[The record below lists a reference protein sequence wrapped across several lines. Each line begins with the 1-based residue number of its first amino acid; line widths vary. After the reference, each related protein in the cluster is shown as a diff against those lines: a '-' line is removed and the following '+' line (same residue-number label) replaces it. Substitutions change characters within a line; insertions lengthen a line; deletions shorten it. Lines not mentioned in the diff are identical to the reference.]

1 MAGKSRAIKISVLA
15 DTRQFKKEL
24 HNLGDV
30 TGFNKLR
37 SGLAGVGK
45 ALKAVTVA
53 GAAAVSA
60 IAVAGVK
67 AASDL
72 EQSVGTIDDIF
83 KQHAGVVHRF
93 AKNAATDVGL
103 SRNSYNELAAVISTQ
118 LKNGGTAMDEL
129 AGKSNEL
136 ISLGADLSAGFGG
149 STVDAV
155 NAISSALKG
164 ERDPIERYGV
174 SLKQATID
182 AKAAALG
189 FTKVGNS
196 FSNEA
201 QQAATLSLI
210 MEQTSDFHGKFAREG
225 DTLAHKVQVLK
236 AQFTNITATI
246 GSYLIPAVTAVTG
259 WISDNLQP
267 AFEKLSAWTQ
277 ENLAPAIDDLKT
289 KFIQW
294 WPTIKQVSVLI
305 ATQLWQGIQ
314 AVGTFITNTII
325 PAVSSLVAWSRE
337 HSTLLVGIAGFI
349 SGVVAAYKVYEVT
362 MATVKVVTTGVTLAQ
377 SALNFV
383 MKANPIGVVILAITG
398 LVAAFTA
405 LWNYSDSFRAF
416 WQGVW
421 KSITG
426 AVQSVV
432 SWFSGIPGTISGY
445 MSRMAS
451 GVSAKVGDVVS
462 FFSSMPSRI
471 LGALGNLGT
480 LLWDAGKS
488 VIRGFVNGLKSAFG
502 WVKDSLSSLT
512 SWLPDWKGPAKRDAT
527 ILKKSGQLVIGG
539 FIQGLESQ
547 YGNVRRSLNGFT
559 TALPGMVAGDLRS
572 DISLSGNLAPQ
583 QPQTVVYVSFK
594 TLDTTVEAGR
604 KLMKIIEEYLRHN
617 GRGGTVV
624 AL

>member
-1 MAGKSRAIKISVLA
+1 MAGNRAIKISVLA
-15 DTRQFKKEL
+15 NTRQFKKEL
-24 HNLGDV
+24 HNLGDA

-37 SGLAGVGK
+37 AGLGKVGA
-45 ALKAVTVA
+45 ALKQVTA
-53 GAAAVSA
+53 LGAAATAA
-60 IAVAGVK
+60 IATAGIK

-72 EQSVGTIDDIF
+72 EQSTGTIDDIF
-83 KQHAGVVHRF
+83 KRHAGVVHRF
-93 AKNAATDVGL
+93 AKNAAKDVGL
-103 SRNSYNELAAVISTQ
+103 SANSYNELAAIISTQ
-118 LKNGGTAMDEL
+118 LKNGGTAMDDL

-174 SLKQATID
+174 SLKQTTID

-210 MEQTSDFHGKFAREG
+210 MEQTADFHGKFAREN

-236 AQFTNITATI
+236 AQFTNISATI
-246 GSYLIPAVTAVTG
+246 GSYLIPAVTAVVG

-267 AFEKLSAWTQ
+267 AFERLSAWTQ
-277 ENLAPAIDDLKT
+277 ENLTPAIEQVKA
-289 KFIQW
+289 KFVEW
-294 WPTIKQVSVLI
+294 WPTLKQI
-305 ATQLWQGIQ
+305 ATNLAGKMWQALQ
-314 AVGTFITNTII
+314 SVGNFITDTVI
-325 PAVSSLVAWSRE
+325 PAVSSLVTWSRE

-349 SGVVAAYKVYEVT
+349 SGVVAAYKVYEIT

-377 SALNFV
+377 SALNVV

-421 KSITG
+421 KSITD

-432 SWFSGIPGTISGY
+432 SWFSRIPGTISGY

-451 GVSAKVGDVVS
+451 GVSAKIGDVVS

-471 LGALGNLGT
+471 LGALGNLGN

-512 SWLPDWKGPAKRDAT
+512 SWLPDWKGPAKRDAV

-539 FIQGLESQ
+539 FVQGLESQ
-547 YGNVRRSLNGFT
+547 YGNVRRSLTGFT
-559 TALPGMVAGDLRS
+559 NALPGMVDGDLRS
-572 DISLSGNLAPQ
+572 SISLSGNLAPQ

-604 KLMKIIEEYLRHN
+604 KLMKIIEEYVRHN
-617 GRGGTVV
+617 GRDGTVV
-624 AL
+624 VAR